1 MKKFLKNLFAV
12 LLICIVSLLV
22 TGCGEKNNDID
33 DIIDKVQNN
42 NKENDD
48 KKNSEDSK
56 NTSNEYDDLKLYS
69 DDTKIVFNME
79 NVYYIVYYHNGNDI
93 TGLEYIYDYPDAAT
107 ARYTETVLKASYQD
121 DSSVEKIEV
130 KGKQLRVKFKESAYD
145 GETLESV
152 KQAYSYLKEV
162 KEN

>member
-1 MKKFLKNLFAV
+1 MKKVLKSLFSI
-12 LLICIVSLLV
+12 LFICIISISL
-22 TGCGEKNNDID
+22 TACGNNKIDNNVD
-33 DIIDKVQNN
+33 DIINQSENN
-42 NKENDD
+42 NKKNDNND
-48 KKNSEDSK
+48 NKTEED
-56 NTSNEYDDLKLYS
+56 EYDYIKLYS

-152 KQAYSYLKEV
+152 KRAYSYLKEV